1 MFFLYLVVKRPYESI
16 LDNVGAILSNSIVV
30 YFLSINLYI
39 KITGSSDLMMLLSKI
54 SGFLIIFLL
63 FVECVVAIARLIIFC
78 INDKEQNLKG
88 LTREKIDEFKY

>member
-1 MFFLYLVVKRPYESI
+1 MKRPYESI

-39 KITGSSDLMMLLSKI
+39 KITGSSGLMMLLSKI
-54 SGFLIIFLL
+54 SGFLITFFL
-63 FVECVVAIARLIIFC
+63 FVEFVVAIARLIIFW